1 MGDEPIKIGELLVRS
16 QILTEGRLHQRLD
29 LARQL
34 GLPLGQILIQS
45 NDLSK
50 ESLMNCI
57 HVQSLALEGLITLET
72 AVQIVR
78 DMHKKDLPLDDA
90 ILAAGLGDQHLTHRL
105 GELLLAA
112 DCISE
117 DSLAWALLTSGELG
131 VPLGHVLIQTG
142 VVAPDIVGIALTTQR
157 QIRMKIM
164 STEEAV
170 DRLRGMKMAAAASSN

>member
-1 MGDEPIKIGELLVRS
+1 MGDEPIKIGELLVRA
-16 QILTEGRLHQRLD
+16 QVLTDGRLNQRLD

-45 NDLSK
+45 NDLTK
-50 ESLMNCI
+50 DQLLNCI

-72 AVQIVR
+72 AVQLIR
-78 DMHKKDLPLDDA
+78 DMHKKNMQLEDA
-90 ILAAGLGDQHLTHRL
+90 LAAAGLADQHLTHRL

-112 DCISE
+112 DCITE
-117 DSLAWALLTSGELG
+117 ENLAWSLLTSGELG
-131 VPLGHVLIQTG
+131 VPLGHILIQTG

-164 STEEAV
+164 TVDEAV
-170 DRLRGMKMAAAASSN
+170 ERLRGMKVAAAAS

>member
-16 QILTEGRLHQRLD
+16 GVLTEGKLNQRLD

-34 GLPLGQILIQS
+34 GMPLGQILIQS
-45 NDLSK
+45 KDVDK
-50 ESLMNCI
+50 EQLVNCI
-57 HVQSLALEGLITLET
+57 HVQSLVLEGLITLET
-72 AVQIVR
+72 GVGLVR
-78 DMHKKDLPLDDA
+78 NMGKNGATLEDA
-90 ILAAGLGDQHLTHRL
+90 LLEAGLADQHLTHRL

-117 DSLAWALLTSGELG
+117 ESLAWSLLTSGELG

-164 STEEAV
+164 TVDEAV
-170 DRLRGMKMAAAASSN
+170 DRLKNFKPTVSAT

>member
-1 MGDEPIKIGELLVRS
+1 MGDEPIKIGELLVRA
-16 QILTEGRLHQRLD
+16 QVLTEGKLHQRLD

-72 AVQIVR
+72 AVQLAR
-78 DMHKKDLPLDDA
+78 DMHKKNQPLEDA
-90 ILAAGLGDQHLTHRL
+90 IADAGLGDQHLTHRL

-117 DSLAWALLTSGELG
+117 DSLAWALLTAGELG

-142 VVAPDIVGIALTTQR
+142 VVPPAIVGIALTMQR

-164 STEEAV
+164 TVEEAV
-170 DRLRGMKMAAAASSN
+170 ERLRGMKPTAAASTT

>member
-16 QILTEGRLHQRLD
+16 QILTEGKLHQRLD

-50 ESLMNCI
+50 EALMNCI

-78 DMHKKDLPLDDA
+78 DMHKKEVSLDEA
-90 ILAAGLGDQHLTHRL
+90 IALAGLGDQHLTHRL

-117 DSLAWALLTSGELG
+117 ENLAWALLTSGELG

-164 STEEAV
+164 SVEEAV
-170 DRLRGMKMAAAASSN
+170 ERLQGMKPAATATPN